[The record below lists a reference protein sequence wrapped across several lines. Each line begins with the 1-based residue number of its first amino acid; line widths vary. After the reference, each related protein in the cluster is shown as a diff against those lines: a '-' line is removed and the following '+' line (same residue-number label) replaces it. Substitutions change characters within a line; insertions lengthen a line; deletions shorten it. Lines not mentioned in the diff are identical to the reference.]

1 MSKIKKINRNSS
13 NNQEPIKRESIVDEV
28 PITPPVENG
37 TTNLAD
43 LERDFPTMTVEEP
56 EIEPEEDTMDD
67 VNRRLSDAILSL
79 LDDERTLFKVTD
91 LFYYFKGKK
100 CDLFE

>member
-13 NNQEPIKRESIVDEV
+13 NNQEPIRSESIVDEV

-37 TTNLAD
+37 ITNLAD

-91 LFYYFKGKK
+91 LF
-100 CDLFE
+100 LFQREKM

>member
-1 MSKIKKINRNSS
+1 
-13 NNQEPIKRESIVDEV
+13 
-28 PITPPVENG
+28 
-37 TTNLAD
+37 
-43 LERDFPTMTVEEP
+43 MTVEEP
-56 EIEPEEDTMDD
+56 GIEPEEDTMDD

-91 LFYYFKGKK
+91 LFIYFKGKK

>member
-13 NNQEPIKRESIVDEV
+13 NNQEPIRSESIVDEV

-67 VNRRLSDAILSL
+67 VNGRLSDAILSL

-91 LFYYFKGKK
+91 LF
-100 CDLFE
+100 LFQRVKM